1 MDSYKLHWTEESVR
15 NLENILDYL
24 EGNWSEREVAN
35 FKAKLNK
42 QLDLI
47 GRFPFIFPR
56 SEYQKRLRKAVLNK
70 QTTIFYEVK
79 KNDIFIAYIF
89 VDKQNITR
97 IK

>member
-1 MDSYKLHWTEESVR
+1 MDSYNLHWTNESIK

-24 EGNWSEREVAN
+24 KSNWSEREVAN
-35 FKAKLNK
+35 FKVKLSK

-47 GRFPFIFPR
+47 CQFPFIFPK
-56 SEYQKRLRKAVLNK
+56 SEYQNRLRKAVLSK

-79 KNDIFIAYIF
+79 ENDIFLAYIF
-89 VDKQNITR
+89 VNKQSIKR